1 MNPTFASTA
10 ALHRQRAFVNRL
22 TARFLPEGSSPEAH
36 RSNEQYA
43 RILIYAFLVM
53 GFIIPINLLQHNW
66 IHAVLDLSL
75 TLMIPIYLWILKK
88 NYSLLSKSMM
98 AMHTMLVIATE
109 SMVFQNQS
117 YILALCFP
125 FAISMYLSFRG
136 EEKNIGTALIVILVI
151 ITALLAGDPPAF
163 YIVPLNPDQLY
174 SERFLNLGAAMALL
188 ILAARHMI
196 QNSEK
201 AEHAME
207 FHAQQMEENNRRLE
221 NANHTKT
228 RLFSVIGHDLRNPL
242 IAIKSSVSLLN
253 DPGFPE
259 DQRQVLI
266 TELDKRVDVAMHLMN
281 NLLMWSKTQLNGIT
295 FQPEMLIPS
304 DLCKAA
310 MREVETLAANKNITL
325 SLQSSLPA
333 HVFADRNMLD
343 IVLRNL
349 LTNSIKFTMPG
360 GFIRISVE
368 TQDGQK
374 VITISDS
381 GLGMTPE
388 VLEKIRRQ
396 EFYTTHGTSREKGS
410 GLGLMLCR
418 EFLGRHNA
426 ELQIESSPG
435 KGTRTSFALNIVE
448 E

>member
-1 MNPTFASTA
+1 MDKPSNSKF
-10 ALHRQRAFVNRL
+10 AFVDRI
-22 TARFLPEGSSPEAH
+22 TAKFLPVAHTPVEH

-43 RILIYAFLVM
+43 RILVMAVWVLLV
-53 GFIIPINLLQHNW
+53 IIPINIIQNNR
-66 IHAVLDLSL
+66 IHALLDFSILL
-75 TLMIPIYLWILKK
+75 CIPLYLWILKRG
-88 NYSLLSKSMM
+88 YSLFSKSLM
-98 AMHTMLVIATE
+98 ALHTMLIIATE
-109 SMVFQNQS
+109 SMVFQNQTF
-117 YILALCFP
+117 ILSLCFP
-125 FAISMYLSFRG
+125 FAISLYLAFRG
-136 EEKNIGTALIVILVI
+136 ENKSISLALNMILVA
-151 ITALLAGDPPAF
+151 ITAILAADPPAF
-163 YIVPLNPDQLY
+163 YTIELTPAQLY
-174 SERFLNLGAAMALL
+174 SERFLNLGASMVLL
-188 ILAARHMI
+188 LLAARHMI
-196 QNSEK
+196 RNSEL

-325 SLQSSLPA
+325 SLQSTLPA
-333 HVFADRNMLD
+333 PVFADRNMLD